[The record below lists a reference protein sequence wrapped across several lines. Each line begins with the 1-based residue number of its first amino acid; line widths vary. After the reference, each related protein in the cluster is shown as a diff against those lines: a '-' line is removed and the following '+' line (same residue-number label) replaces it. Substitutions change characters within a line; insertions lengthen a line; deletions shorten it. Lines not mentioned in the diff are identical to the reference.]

1 MIQIDLLIIG
11 LFLLVTLI
19 IGLYYGRGIKT
30 FQDYA
35 VGNRKVSTMVITL
48 SMIATIYD
56 GGILHSRLEA
66 YYRQGVYALLL
77 DLSSALNLY
86 LASRFIISRMKEF
99 IGHASIAESMGS
111 LYGPIVRMVSGL
123 LGIMMA
129 IAILAAQVKIALN
142 ITQKLLPGIHTWPIH
157 STIVWVSLVIL
168 YASFGG
174 ARSVAITDV
183 YQFLL
188 FGLCFPLLIFICLF
202 YTNPETLGWQKLI
215 DIPSFNIRKVFTWND
230 TLANVLACFIL
241 RSMIIFD
248 PARIQRFYMS
258 FSITQA
264 IKVFN
269 QTAISRIIIPLL
281 FLSVAI
287 ALHVGNYNIESGYN
301 VLYYII
307 DFAHFPGVKG
317 IFITVIFALL
327 MSTAD
332 SNLHAASVLFAND
345 VGPFLSKRTK
355 HLGKQPSIKVVRVA
369 SILIGLISLVVAL
382 HTTHVMHLL
391 IDAAHIYGTTVAI
404 PFIMACLGFRPRLM
418 VVLCSICINA
428 AIAITYICYNS
439 AQGSIL
445 TNLNPFEAI
454 VLEGQKAFV
463 FLMVSA
469 CILLALHYLL
479 PKLPGTGWIGI
490 PDSSAW
496 DLQNQITKRW
506 WLTRMQRFK
515 MFCTRSYR
523 ISVFPTQERTFVAVG
538 CYTIINA
545 IIALCFIQRQYF
557 LPYVYLYMAV
567 MALGTILAL
576 YPALHA
582 YQKGGTPLLHNLW
595 PMLLFLLLFIAP
607 LQFAKLGHYSPMVC
621 ALWVSNLGLG
631 IVLLSLETSSI
642 LLAVALGIHQAIPPY
657 TTCLALASWGLSI
670 ELVLA
675 SMLITAAIIGL
686 GIYKYLRDKAT
697 AKLNIIE
704 LTRTYEQ
711 RISLEAIYSQAHWA
725 RLDATAGGTLL
736 REMGHALQEI
746 SEVLYK
752 QNPTGLRNE
761 IVSFNKKLQKFSDC
775 LAWRAQEE
783 RSLKLNKKSIQPT
796 PLESTIL
803 IVNQQILDLGE
814 PLALLLRKQTD
825 VAEIAVDPA
834 LLECLLLLN
843 LWAISKSQQA
853 TDHIV
858 TLTLAA
864 TTLQYGLATETAAD
878 LPSLTLP
885 ALAFRFSTDTSL
897 PNLKPSYRITAM
909 NANSTLP
916 ASEAQ
921 FYQLESKQIV
931 EAHGGY
937 VEIIES
943 PTQVNCL
950 YVFPLDGRKVM
961 RFKTYDPADLVANK
975 IAETAES
982 LAQEQELIG
991 LLTAQTTLKEE
1002 LIQQTIAFI
1011 KKAHGLVRR
1020 KSGSPYY
1027 THPMAV
1033 AKLLL
1038 EATQDPDTILVGL
1051 LHDIVEDTPV
1061 TLSQLEL
1068 MYGSEVAAVV
1078 DQVTHYNTNGYPW
1091 KLDKVANKNI
1101 LHQCRDIRV
1110 VQVKLADRLH
1120 NMRTLFA
1127 RKPSDQQRI
1136 AQETLTFYIPW
1147 GKNHKAP
1154 QQWLAEMQRICEGII
1169 AS

>member
-1 MIQIDLLIIG
+1 MLGHIDVMIIG
-11 LFLLVTLI
+11 LALIGTLV
-19 IGLYYGRGIKT
+19 IGIYYGRDIKT
-30 FQDYA
+30 FQAYA
-35 VGNRKVSTMVITL
+35 VGNRKMSTSVVAISL
-48 SMIATIYD
+48 IATIY
-56 GGILHSRLEA
+56 GARILNEGLDDC
-66 YYRQGVYALLL
+66 YRQGFERFMK
-77 DLSSALNLY
+77 LSVLIAAILY
-86 LASRFIISRMKEF
+86 LFSRLIMPRMKEF
-99 IGHASIAESMGS
+99 MGHLSIAESMGS
-111 LYGPIVRMVSGL
+111 LYGSAARIITSL
-123 LGIMMA
+123 LGI
-129 IAILAAQVKIALN
+129 VVSIALLTVQIKVGLEI
-142 ITQKLLPGIHTWPIH
+142 ITLLFPKIVPFQTY
-157 STIVWVSLVIL
+157 STILLTLLIMA
-168 YASFGG
+168 YATFGG
-174 ARSVAITDV
+174 ARAVAITDV

-188 FGLCFPLLIFICLF
+188 FGLCFPLLIFVLLF
-202 YTNPETLGWQKLI
+202 STEDLAAGWQKLTAV
-215 DIPSFNIRKVFTWND
+215 PQFNPNKMCTGH
-230 TLANVLACFIL
+230 TLTTLLSYFIYMSVLML
-241 RSMIIFD
+241 V
-248 PARIQRFYMS
+248 PAYLQRFYMAS
-258 FSITQA
+258 SVGQAAKVLNKIAIIPCVIALLIFSVTAALHMHGDSIPSNQN
-264 IKVFN
+264 VFHYILSLSYFPGMLGLLV
-269 QTAISRIIIPLL
+269 TAII
-281 FLSVAI
+281 
-287 ALHVGNYNIESGYN
+287 
-301 VLYYII
+301 
-307 DFAHFPGVKG
+307 
-317 IFITVIFALL
+317 ALL

-332 SNLHAASVLFAND
+332 SNLHVASVLFTHD
-345 VGPFLSKRTK
+345 LWPFITRVPKSRNGSLK
-355 HLGKQPSIKVVRVA
+355 IVRIV
-369 SILIGLISLVVAL
+369 STGIGMISLLLVFY
-382 HTTHVMHLL
+382 TTSIFQLMCKV
-391 IDAAHIYGTTVAI
+391 IYLYDPAVSV
-404 PFIMACLGFRPRLM
+404 PFILACLGFRPRSFVVVIVMGLNILIATYFIFYQKQAVSHNHVILSM
-418 VVLCSICINA
+418 VV
-428 AIAITYICYNS
+428 S
-439 AQGSIL
+439 AGSL
-445 TNLNPFEAI
+445 F
-454 VLEGQKAFV
+454 
-463 FLMVSA
+463 
-469 CILLALHYLL
+469 ALHYLL
-479 PKLPGTGWIGI
+479 PKRPHTGWIGI
-490 PDSSAW
+490 QDRSAW

-557 LPYVYLYMAV
+557 LPYVYLYMAM

-576 YPALHA
+576 YPTLHA
-582 YQKGGTPLLHNLW
+582 YQKGGTPLLHDLW
-595 PMLLFLLLFIAP
+595 PMLLLFLLFIAP
-607 LQFAKLGHYSPMVC
+607 IQFAKLGHYSPMVC
-621 ALWVSNLGLG
+621 ALGVSNLGLG

-657 TTCLALASWGLSI
+657 TPCLALASWGLSI

-675 SMLITAAIIGL
+675 SMLITAAIIGF

-725 RLDATAGGTLL
+725 RLDATAGGNLL
-736 REMGHALQEI
+736 REMGHTLQETLLPI
-746 SEVLYK
+746 ARNDPHKVE
-752 QNPTGLRNE
+752 NE
-761 IVSFNKKLQKFSDC
+761 IIRFNKKLQKFSDC

-783 RSLKLNKKSIQPT
+783 RSLKLNKKAIQPI
-796 PLESTIL
+796 PLELTIL
-803 IVNQQILDLGE
+803 KVNQQILDLGE

-864 TTLQYGLATETAAD
+864 TTLQYGLTAETTAD

-991 LLTAQTTLKEE
+991 LLTAQTTLREE

-1078 DQVTHYNTNGYPW
+1078 DQVTHFNTNGYPW
-1091 KLDKVANKNI
+1091 ELDKLENKNI

-1120 NMRTLFA
+1120 NMRTLSA

-1136 AQETLTFYIPW
+1136 AKETLAFYIPW
-1147 GKNHKAP
+1147 GTKHHVP

-1169 AS
+1169 AKQLT

>member
-1 MIQIDLLIIG
+1 MARHIDFMIIG
-11 LFLLVTLI
+11 LSLIGTLF
-19 IGLYYGRGIKT
+19 IGIYYGRGVKT

-35 VGNRKVSTMVITL
+35 VGKRKMATSVIAI
-48 SMIATIYD
+48 SFIATMYGGRTLLAGLDDSYRLGFERLMRLSIIVVAMIYFF
-56 GGILHSRLEA
+56 
-66 YYRQGVYALLL
+66 
-77 DLSSALNLY
+77 
-86 LASRFIISRMKEF
+86 SRFIIPRMKGF
-99 IGHASIAESMGS
+99 MGHLSIAESMGS
-111 LYGPIVRMVSGL
+111 VYGSAARIITAL
-123 LGIMMA
+123 LGITLA
-129 IAILAAQVKIALN
+129 IANLTIQIKVGLEIIAILFPKI
-142 ITQKLLPGIHTWPIH
+142 IPFQTY
-157 STIVWVSLVIL
+157 STILLSLLVIA
-168 YASFGG
+168 YATFGG
-174 ARSVAITDV
+174 ARAVAITDV

-188 FGLCFPLLIFICLF
+188 FGLCFPLLIFVLLF
-202 YTNPETLGWQKLI
+202 STKDLAAGWQKFTAL
-215 DIPSFNIRKVFTWND
+215 PQFNPNKMCTGHTLTILLSDFMFRHVFIVMPD
-230 TLANVLACFIL
+230 Y
-241 RSMIIFD
+241 
-248 PARIQRFYMS
+248 IQRFYMAA
-258 FSITQA
+258 SIGQA
-264 IKVFN
+264 TKVFN
-269 QTAISRIIIPLL
+269 KIAIMPC
-281 FLSVAI
+281 VI
-287 ALHVGNYNIESGYN
+287 ALVIFCVTAALHIHGDSIPSNQN
-301 VLYYII
+301 VFHYILS
-307 DFAHFPGVKG
+307 FAYFPGMLG
-317 IFITVIFALL
+317 ILVTAMIALL

-332 SNLHAASVLFAND
+332 SSLHIASVLFTND
-345 VGPFLSKRTK
+345 LWPFVAGVTK
-355 HLGKQPSIKVVRVA
+355 SHNYSLKIVRIA
-369 SILIGLISLVVAL
+369 SICIGMISLLMVFCTNDIL
-382 HTTHVMHLL
+382 QL
-391 IDAAHIYGTTVAI
+391 IYKARQLYDPAVSI
-404 PFIMACLGFRPRLM
+404 PFIIACWGFRPRPL
-418 VVLCSICINA
+418 VVLIVMGLNIA
-428 AIAITYICYNS
+428 AYLIFY
-439 AQGSIL
+439 
-445 TNLNPFEAI
+445 
-454 VLEGQKAFV
+454 QKQVVSHDHIFIPII
-463 FLMVSA
+463 VSA
-469 CILLALHYLL
+469 GSLFALHYLL
-479 PKLPGTGWIGI
+479 PKRPHTGWVGI

-506 WLTRMQRFK
+506 WLERVQRLKTLF
-515 MFCTRSYR
+515 TSSYR
-523 ISVFPTQERTFVAVG
+523 VSVFPTQERTFVAVG
-538 CYTIINA
+538 SYTILNS

-582 YQKGGTPLLHNLW
+582 YRKGGIPLLHDLW

-621 ALWVSNLGLG
+621 ALLIASISLS
-631 IVLLSLETSSI
+631 IVLLSVECSSM
-642 LLAVALGIHQAIPPY
+642 LLLCALLIHRFLLPIRFMD
-657 TTCLALASWGLSI
+657 LFWESFRHASVI

-675 SMLITAAIIGL
+675 TAVVASTLVGFVL
-686 GIYKYLRDKAT
+686 YKYLRDKAT
-697 AKLNIIE
+697 AKLKIIE

-736 REMGHALQEI
+736 REMGVNLQETLCPI
-746 SEVLYK
+746 ARNDPHKVE
-752 QNPTGLRNE
+752 NE
-761 IVSFNKKLQKFSDC
+761 ITLFNKKLQKFSDC

-783 RSLKLNKKSIQPT
+783 RSLKLNKKLIQPI

-803 IVNQQILDLGE
+803 KVNQQILDLGE

-825 VAEIAVDPA
+825 VAEIVVDPA

-843 LWAISKSQQA
+843 LWAISKGQPA

-864 TTLQYGLATETAAD
+864 TTLQYGLAAETTAD
-878 LPSLTLP
+878 LPSLILP
-885 ALAFRFSTDTSL
+885 ALAFCFSTDTSL

-909 NANSTLP
+909 NANITLP

-943 PTQVNCL
+943 PTQVSCL

-961 RFKTYDPADLVANK
+961 RFKTYDPVDLVANK
-975 IAETAES
+975 ISETAES

-1038 EATQDPDTILVGL
+1038 EVTQDPDIILAGL

-1061 TLSQLEL
+1061 TLPQLEL

-1091 KLDKVANKNI
+1091 ELDKVANKNI

-1120 NMRTLFA
+1120 NMRTLSV
-1127 RKPSDQQRI
+1127 RKPADQQRI
-1136 AQETLTFYIPW
+1136 AKETLAFYIPW
-1147 GKNHKAP
+1147 GKSHQAP
-1154 QQWLAEMQRICEGII
+1154 PQWLAEMQRICEEII
-1169 AS
+1169 AK

>member
-1 MIQIDLLIIG
+1 MLGHIDVMIIG
-11 LFLLVTLI
+11 LALMGTLV
-19 IGLYYGRGIKT
+19 IGIYYGRGIKT

-35 VGNRKVSTMVITL
+35 VGNRKMATSVLAISV
-48 SMIATIYD
+48 IATIY
-56 GGILHSRLEA
+56 GGGTLGVSLDQN
-66 YYRQGVYALLL
+66 YRQGFEILVMQSILVATI
-77 DLSSALNLY
+77 LY
-86 LASRFIISRMKEF
+86 LFSRLITPRMKEF
-99 IGHASIAESMGS
+99 MGHFSIAESMGS
-111 LYGPIVRMVSGL
+111 LYGSAARIITAL
-123 LGIMMA
+123 LGIILA
-129 IAILAAQVKIALN
+129 IAFLTTQIKIGFEIMSMLFPK
-142 ITQKLLPGIHTWPIH
+142 IISFQTY
-157 STIVWVSLVIL
+157 STIFLTLLVIA
-168 YASFGG
+168 YSTFGG
-174 ARSVAITDV
+174 ARAVAITDV

-188 FGLCFPLLIFICLF
+188 FGLCFPLLIFVLLF
-202 YTNPETLGWQKLI
+202 FTEDLAAGWKKLTALPQFNPNKMCTGRTLTTLLLHF
-215 DIPSFNIRKVFTWND
+215 IPR
-230 TLANVLACFIL
+230 LLVLAI
-241 RSMIIFD
+241 
-248 PARIQRFYMS
+248 PAYIQRFYMAS
-258 FSITQA
+258 SVGQA
-264 IKVFN
+264 AKVLN
-269 QTAISRIIIPLL
+269 KIVIAPC
-281 FLSVAI
+281 VI
-287 ALHVGNYNIESGYN
+287 ALLMFGVAAALHIRGDSIPTNQN
-301 VLYYII
+301 VFHHILSLTY
-307 DFAHFPGVKG
+307 FPGMLG
-317 IFITVIFALL
+317 ILVTAMIALL

-332 SNLHAASVLFAND
+332 SHLHIASVLFTHD
-345 VGPFLSKRTK
+345 LWPFIAGFTK
-355 HLGKQPSIKVVRVA
+355 SHNYSLKIVRIA
-369 SILIGLISLVVAL
+369 SMGIGMISLLMVC
-382 HTTHVMHLL
+382 HTTNILQLM
-391 IDAAHIYGTTVAI
+391 YKTYYFYWPTVSV
-404 PFIMACLGFRPRLM
+404 PFILACLGFRPRSLA
-418 VVLCSICINA
+418 VLLVMGLNIIIAAYCIFYQKQSIAYDQI
-428 AIAITYICYNS
+428 
-439 AQGSIL
+439 
-445 TNLNPFEAI
+445 I
-454 VLEGQKAFV
+454 VP
-463 FLMVSA
+463 MIVSA
-469 CILLALHYLL
+469 GSLFALHYLL
-479 PKLPGTGWIGI
+479 PKRPHTGWVGI

-557 LPYVYLYMAV
+557 LPYVYLYMAM

-576 YPALHA
+576 YPTLHA
-582 YQKGGTPLLHNLW
+582 YQKGGTPLLHDLW
-595 PMLLFLLLFIAP
+595 PMLLLFLLFIAP
-607 LQFAKLGHYSPMVC
+607 IQFAKLGHYSPMVC
-621 ALWVSNLGLG
+621 ALGVSSLGLG
-631 IVLLSLETSSI
+631 IVLLSLETGSI

-675 SMLITAAIIGL
+675 SMLITAAIISL

-736 REMGHALQEI
+736 REMGHTLQETLLPI
-746 SEVLYK
+746 ARNDPHKVE
-752 QNPTGLRNE
+752 NE
-761 IVSFNKKLQKFSDC
+761 IIRFNKKLQKFSDC

-783 RSLKLNKKSIQPT
+783 RSLKLNKKAIQPI
-796 PLESTIL
+796 PLELTIL
-803 IVNQQILDLGE
+803 KVNQQILDLGE
-814 PLALLLRKQTD
+814 PLALLLRKQTPIP
-825 VAEIAVDPA
+825 EIVVDPT
-834 LLECLLLLN
+834 LLACLLLLN

-864 TTLQYGLATETAAD
+864 TTLQYSLATETAAD

-885 ALAFRFSTDTSL
+885 ALAFCFSTDTSL
-897 PNLKPSYRITAM
+897 PNLKPSYSIVGM
-909 NANSTLP
+909 NANVTLP

-943 PTQVNCL
+943 PTKVSCL

-961 RFKTYDPADLVANK
+961 RFKTYDPVDLLANTL
-975 IAETAES
+975 AETEES

-991 LLTAQTTLKEE
+991 LLTTQTTLSAER
-1002 LIQQTIAFI
+1002 IQQTIAFI
-1011 KKAHGLVRR
+1011 KNAHGLVRR
-1020 KSGSPYY
+1020 KSGAPYY

-1038 EATQDPDTILVGL
+1038 EATQDPDTILAGL

-1068 MYGSEVAAVV
+1068 MYGAEVAAVV
-1078 DQVTHYNTNGYPW
+1078 DQVTHFNTNGYPW
-1091 KLDKVANKNI
+1091 ELDKLENKNI

-1120 NMRTLFA
+1120 NMRTLSA

-1136 AQETLTFYIPW
+1136 AKETLAFYIPW
-1147 GKNHKAP
+1147 GTKHHVP
-1154 QQWLAEMQRICEGII
+1154 QQWLAEMQRICEEVL

>member
-1 MIQIDLLIIG
+1 MVSHIDLMIIG
-11 LFLLVTLI
+11 LSLIGTLV
-19 IGLYYGRGIKT
+19 IGIYYGRDIKT
-30 FQDYA
+30 FQAYA
-35 VGNRKVSTMVITL
+35 VGNRKMSTSVVAISL
-48 SMIATIYD
+48 IATWY
-56 GGILHSRLEA
+56 GGATLQIRLDQS
-66 YYRQGVYALLL
+66 YRQGLKTYYIFFSFSLTAIM
-77 DLSSALNLY
+77 Y
-86 LASRFIISRMKEF
+86 LFSRFLTPRMKEF
-99 IGHASIAESMGS
+99 MGHFSIAESMGS
-111 LYGPIVRMVSGL
+111 LYGSAARIVTAL
-123 LGIMMA
+123 LGILLA
-129 IAILAAQVKIALN
+129 IAYLTTQIKVGFEIMSILFPKVVQLQ
-142 ITQKLLPGIHTWPIH
+142 TY
-157 STIVWVSLVIL
+157 STILLILLVMA
-168 YASFGG
+168 YATFGG
-174 ARSVAITDV
+174 ARAVAVTDV

-188 FGLCFPLLIFICLF
+188 FGLCFPMLLFVLLFSTEDLATGWKKLTALPQFNLNKMCTGNTLTSLLPGFISRLLILV
-202 YTNPETLGWQKLI
+202 
-215 DIPSFNIRKVFTWND
+215 IP
-230 TLANVLACFIL
+230 AY
-241 RSMIIFD
+241 
-248 PARIQRFYMS
+248 IQRFYMAAS
-258 FSITQA
+258 VEQA
-264 IKVFN
+264 TKVFSKV
-269 QTAISRIIIPLL
+269 AIIPC
-281 FLSVAI
+281 VI
-287 ALHVGNYNIESGYN
+287 ALLIFSVTAALHIHGDNIPSNQN
-301 VLYYII
+301 VLHYILSL
-307 DFAHFPGVKG
+307 AYFPGMLG
-317 IFITVIFALL
+317 ILVTAMLALL

-332 SNLHAASVLFAND
+332 SHLHIASVLFTHD
-345 VGPFLSKRTK
+345 LYPFIAGFTK
-355 HLGKQPSIKVVRVA
+355 SHNRSLKIIRIA
-369 SILIGLISLVVAL
+369 SICIGMISLLMVF
-382 HTTHVMHLL
+382 HTTNILQLMYKTYYFYWPAVS
-391 IDAAHIYGTTVAI
+391 I
-404 PFIMACLGFRPRLM
+404 PFIIACLGFRPRSV
-418 VVLCSICINA
+418 VVLTA
-428 AIAITYICYNS
+428 M
-439 AQGSIL
+439 GLSIL
-445 TNLNPFEAI
+445 IAGIIIFIKKQSVSHNHIILSMI
-454 VLEGQKAFV
+454 
-463 FLMVSA
+463 VSA
-469 CILLALHYLL
+469 GSLFLLHYLF
-479 PKLPGTGWIGI
+479 PKRSHTGWVGI

-885 ALAFRFSTDTSL
+885 ALAFYFSTGTSL

-909 NANSTLP
+909 NANTALP

-921 FYQLESKQIV
+921 FYQLESNQIV

-991 LLTAQTTLKEE
+991 LLTAQTTLREE
-1002 LIQQTIAFI
+1002 LIQQIIAFI
-1011 KKAHGLVRR
+1011 KNAHGLVRR

-1027 THPMAV
+1027 THLMAV

-1038 EATQDPDTILVGL
+1038 EATQDPDTILAGL

-1061 TLSQLEL
+1061 TLPQLEL
-1068 MYGSEVAAVV
+1068 MYGSEVATMV

-1091 KLDKVANKNI
+1091 KLDKVANKHI

-1120 NMRTLFA
+1120 NMRTLSA

-1136 AQETLTFYIPW
+1136 AQETLAFYIPW

-1169 AS
+1169 TKQL

>member
-1 MIQIDLLIIG
+1 MVTHIDFIIIG
-11 LFLLVTLI
+11 LSLMGTLV
-19 IGLYYGRGIKT
+19 IGIYYGRGIKT
-30 FQDYA
+30 FQEYA
-35 VGNRKVSTMVITL
+35 VGNRKMSSSVIAISL
-48 SMIATIYD
+48 IATIY
-56 GGILHSRLEA
+56 GGGTLGVGLDQN
-66 YYRQGVYALLL
+66 YRQGFEILIAQSILIVPM
-77 DLSSALNLY
+77 LY
-86 LASRFIISRMKEF
+86 LFSRVTIPRMKEF
-99 IGHASIAESMGS
+99 EKHFSIAESMGS
-111 LYGPIVRMVSGL
+111 LYGSAARIITAL
-123 LGIMMA
+123 LSILLA
-129 IAILAAQVKIALN
+129 IAYLTTQIKVGFEIMSILFPKI
-142 ITQKLLPGIHTWPIH
+142 ISFQTYSIILLTL
-157 STIVWVSLVIL
+157 LVIA
-168 YASFGG
+168 YAAFGG
-174 ARSVAITDV
+174 ARAVAITDV

-188 FGLCFPLLIFICLF
+188 FGLCFPMLIFVLLF
-202 YTNPETLGWQKLI
+202 STEDLATGWQKLTAVPQFNLNKMCTGHTLTSLLPGFI
-215 DIPSFNIRKVFTWND
+215 FRLLVLFIP
-230 TLANVLACFIL
+230 AY
-241 RSMIIFD
+241 
-248 PARIQRFYMS
+248 IQRFYMAS
-258 FSITQA
+258 SIGQA
-264 IKVFN
+264 AKVFN
-269 QTAISRIIIPLL
+269 KITIAPCVIALL
-281 FLSVAI
+281 IFSVAA
-287 ALHVGNYNIESGYN
+287 ALHIHGDNISSNQN
-301 VLYYII
+301 VLHYVLSLAY
-307 DFAHFPGVKG
+307 FPGMLG
-317 IFITVIFALL
+317 ILVTAMIALL

-332 SNLHAASVLFAND
+332 SHLHIASVLFTND
-345 VGPFLSKRTK
+345 LWPFIAKFTK
-355 HLGKQPSIKVVRVA
+355 LHNRSLRMVRIA
-369 SILIGLISLVVAL
+369 SIGIGIISLLIVF
-382 HTTHVMHLL
+382 HTTSILQLMNKTYYFYWPAVS
-391 IDAAHIYGTTVAI
+391 V
-404 PFIMACLGFRPRLM
+404 PFIIACLGFRPRSL
-418 VVLCSICINA
+418 VVL
-428 AIAITYICYNS
+428 ITMGWNIIVATYFIFYQKQTITHNRV
-439 AQGSIL
+439 IL
-445 TNLNPFEAI
+445 SMI
-454 VLEGQKAFV
+454 
-463 FLMVSA
+463 VSA
-469 CILLALHYLL
+469 GSLFALHYLL
-479 PKLPGTGWIGI
+479 PKRPHTGWVGI

-506 WLTRMQRFK
+506 WLARVQQFK
-515 MFCTRSYR
+515 MLLTRSYR
-523 ISVFPTQERTFVAVG
+523 VSIFPIQERTFVAVG
-538 CYTIINA
+538 CYTILHA

-657 TTCLALASWGLSI
+657 TTYLALASWGLSI

-675 SMLITAAIIGL
+675 VMLVTAAIIGL

-725 RLDATAGGTLL
+725 KLDATAGGTLL
-736 REMGHALQEI
+736 REMGHALQETTDFLFNKDR
-746 SEVLYK
+746 SVV
-752 QNPTGLRNE
+752 QNE
-761 IVSFNKKLQKFSDC
+761 IASFNKKLQKFSDC

-783 RSLKLNKKSIQPT
+783 RSLKLNKKSIQSIL
-796 PLESTIL
+796 LEPTIL
-803 IVNQQILDLGE
+803 KVNQQILDLGE

-885 ALAFRFSTDTSL
+885 ALAFCFSTDTSL
-897 PNLKPSYRITAM
+897 PTLQPSYSIPAM
-909 NANSTLP
+909 NAKVTLP

-961 RFKTYDPADLVANK
+961 RFKTYDPADIVANK

-1061 TLSQLEL
+1061 TLPQIEL

-1091 KLDKVANKNI
+1091 ELDKLENKNI

-1120 NMRTLFA
+1120 NMRTLSA

-1136 AQETLTFYIPW
+1136 AKETLAFYIPW
-1147 GKNHKAP
+1147 GKSHKAP
-1154 QQWLAEMQRICEGII
+1154 QQWMTEMQRICEGII
-1169 AS
+1169 AK